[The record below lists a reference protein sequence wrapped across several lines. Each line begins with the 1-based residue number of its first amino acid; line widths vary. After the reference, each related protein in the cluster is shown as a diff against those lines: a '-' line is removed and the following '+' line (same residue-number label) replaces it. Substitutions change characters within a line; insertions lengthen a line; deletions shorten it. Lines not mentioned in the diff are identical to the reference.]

1 MRRRP
6 AVVTAIVGAFVSLL
20 AGGCT
25 GRGGGAAVGW
35 SAARQLP
42 VRAVVTG
49 YAPPVLSSLW
59 CGTPGKCIM
68 AGTRMDRA

>member
-6 AVVTAIVGAFVSLL
+6 AVVTAILGAFVSLL
-20 AGGCT
+20 ACGCT

-49 YAPPVLSSLW
+49 YARRS
-59 CGTPGKCIM
+59 
-68 AGTRMDRA
+68 